1 MRVIDDERFVI
12 FIFMIFIFVICFNMY
27 LENMPI
33 YKFNDNIVN

>member
-1 MRVIDDERFVI
+1 MQVIDDEHFV
-12 FIFMIFIFVICFNMY
+12 IFIFVICFNMY